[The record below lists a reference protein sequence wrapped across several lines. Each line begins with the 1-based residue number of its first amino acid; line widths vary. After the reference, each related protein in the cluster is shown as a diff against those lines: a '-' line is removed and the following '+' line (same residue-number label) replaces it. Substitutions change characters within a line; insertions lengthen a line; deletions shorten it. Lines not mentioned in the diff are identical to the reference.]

1 MLKLNLGCND
11 KLINGFIN
19 IDFNPLHGVV
29 IDDARY
35 LRKFEEDSV
44 DLIYA
49 SNILE
54 HFGRWEYKIALRRW
68 YDLLKQGGILRI
80 SVPDFEALCEY
91 YTETKDLKSLY
102 PALYAGQDNP
112 HNYHYWCWDFV
123 SLKGDLEQAGFTDI
137 QRYNRDK
144 TGYAYVR
151 DWSLNF
157 VPYRDENDNVLPDE
171 NWFKGTFI
179 ALNVEAKK
187 DAEKHNKAA

>member
-1 MLKLNLGCND
+1 MLKLNIGCND
-11 KLINGFIN
+11 KLIDGFVN
-19 IDFNPLHGVV
+19 IDFNPLHKVDV

-54 HFGRWEYKIALRRW
+54 HFGRWEYKTALQRW

-80 SVPDFEALCEY
+80 SVPDFEALCKY

-102 PALYAGQDNP
+102 PALYAGQDSP
-112 HNYHYWCWDFV
+112 HNYHYWCWDFA
-123 SLKGDLEQAGFTDI
+123 SLECDLEQVGFTDI
-137 QRYNRDK
+137 QRYDRDK
-144 TGYAYVR
+144 AEHAHVR

-157 VPYRDENDNVLPDE
+157 VPYRDENDRVLPDKD
-171 NWFKGTFI
+171 WFNGTFI

-187 DAEKHNKAA
+187 